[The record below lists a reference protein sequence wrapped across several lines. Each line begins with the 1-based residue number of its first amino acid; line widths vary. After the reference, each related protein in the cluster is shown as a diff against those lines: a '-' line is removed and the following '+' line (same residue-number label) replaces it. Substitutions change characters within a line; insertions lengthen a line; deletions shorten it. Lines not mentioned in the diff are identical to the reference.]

1 MSYMLIYLAD
11 LCYFHDWDN
20 IQPLPLNVG
29 YIAAYLKNKHPEV
42 SIEIF
47 KDPIKLMNRISDKP
61 PDILALSHYEWNS
74 NLDLAVLKHMK
85 QKNVDTVTVMG
96 GPNFDTS
103 NLDWMHNF
111 FQERSNLDAYIYG
124 EGELSFTRFVELLQG
139 NDKKISNIPFE
150 ELPGSVFYL
159 DKKLNKIIN
168 NPKNFVERLNL
179 TDHPSPYLTGILDP
193 FLADPLL
200 SPIIETNRGC
210 PYACTFCNWGMATQ
224 AKINQYSLETV
235 KEEVKYICENSRNL
249 TGFLYVADG
258 NFGIL
263 RRDLEIAKVIR
274 HYTDNI
280 NFPRHVFIY
289 FAKNTNDAIIE
300 IADTLKTVAGLS
312 MSKQTTN
319 QEVLVNI
326 KRENIPIEQYDILR
340 EKCHEKGIEA
350 FTELIYGLPGENYR
364 SFVNG
369 VKKSARN
376 NVMVTIYPNMVL
388 HGSEGGEKQFKEKYG
403 IKTGYRVIPRYIS
416 SNNELLTLEYEEL
429 VVETNDLPREDFF
442 RIRFFQF
449 LFYIFKSELF
459 LELSHVLTINGLDY
473 VTLIELIADDKENW
487 TPRTRK
493 FFNDFS
499 QAARN
504 EFVVNKKLEF
514 TLEDIKEARISC
526 KQLNP
531 LYMSKIVTD
540 TELISDFK
548 SYLLESLNRF
558 FGSQITHTGLNELK
572 QTVEFAFDKLVNYE
586 KLDSGK
592 ILLYNYDISSWLDNP
607 EKLPLENFRVPRPI
621 EYIFKLDDYILSA
634 FKKVRD
640 YTDELDTTVYR
651 LRTNEMGPTGDKI
664 FCYKRYGRKMR
675 HETQTALSNE
685 EIEYKKLS
693 RREATRRHLEIHERT
708 T

>member
-1 MSYMLIYLAD
+1 MLIYLGD

-29 YIAAYLKNKHPEV
+29 YIASYLKNKHPEV
-42 SIEIF
+42 TIEIF
-47 KDPIKLMNRISDKP
+47 KDPIKLMDRISEKP
-61 PDILALSHYEWNS
+61 PDVLALSHYEWNS

-85 QKNVDTVTVMG
+85 KINADTVTVMG

-103 NLDWMHNF
+103 DLDWMHNF
-111 FQERSNLDAYIYG
+111 FQDRPNLDAYIYG
-124 EGELSFTRFVELLQG
+124 EGELSFTTFVELLQG

-179 TDHPSPYLTGILDP
+179 TDHPSPYLTGIMDP

-210 PYACTFCNWGMATQ
+210 PYSCTFCNWGMAVQ
-224 AKINQYSLETV
+224 EKINQFSLETV
-235 KEEVKYICENSRNL
+235 KEEVKYICENSKNL
-249 TGFLYVADG
+249 TGWLYVADG

-263 RRDLEIAKVIR
+263 RRDLEIAKLVR
-274 HYTDNI
+274 HYTEKN

-326 KRENIPIEQYDILR
+326 KRKNIPIEQYDVLR
-340 EKCHEKGIEA
+340 DKCQEKGIET
-350 FTELIYGLPGENYR
+350 FCELIYGLPGETYR
-364 SFVNG
+364 SFMDG
-369 VKKSARN
+369 VKKSAED
-376 NVMVTIYPNMVL
+376 NVMISIYPSEML
-388 HGSEGGEKQFKEKYG
+388 HGSEGSEKQFREKYG
-403 IKTGYRVIPRYIS
+403 IKSAYRVIPRYIS
-416 SNNELLTLEYEEL
+416 SNNELPTLEYEQI
-429 VVETNDLPREDFF
+429 VVETNALPLEDFY

-449 LFYIFKSELF
+449 IFYIFKSELF
-459 LELSHVLTINGLDY
+459 LELSHALTTYGFDY
-473 VTLIELIADDKENW
+473 VMLTELISEDKENW
-487 TPRTRK
+487 TPRIRK
-493 FFNDFS
+493 LFSDFEEAS
-499 QAARN
+499 RS
-504 EFVVNKKLEF
+504 EFVPKKKLEF
-514 TLEDIKEARISC
+514 TLEDVKEARIRC

-531 LYMSKIVTD
+531 FYMSKIVTNS
-540 TELISDFK
+540 ELILDFK

-558 FGSQITHTGLNELK
+558 FGSKIPHTGLNELK
-572 QTVEFAFDKLVNYE
+572 QTVEFAFDKIVSYD

-592 ILLYNYDISSWLDNP
+592 ILLYNYNISSWLDNP
-607 EKLPLENFRVPRPI
+607 EKLPLENFHVPRPI
-621 EYIFKLDDYILSA
+621 EYVFKLDDYVLSA

-640 YTDELDTTVYR
+640 YTDELDTAVYR

-664 FCYKRYGRKMR
+664 FCYKRYGRKIR
-675 HETQTALSNE
+675 DFYEKETTLSNE

-708 T
+708 I